1 MRRRAQQKNHAH
13 VELTLADTNTA
24 VQGENNNGGKDR
36 KSGKSYVKVAFL
48 TSLPCNH
55 LGRSPAEFMLSQFW
69 IGSHVR
75 PLKTSTPN
83 MAISFPSAA
92 VYQCHTGS
100 TMQNPF

>member
-1 MRRRAQQKNHAH
+1 MVKK
-13 VELTLADTNTA
+13 
-24 VQGENNNGGKDR
+24 KD
-36 KSGKSYVKVAFL
+36 GKSSKSYEKVSFL
-48 TSLPCNH
+48 TSPQHNH
-55 LGRSPAEFMLSQFW
+55 LGRSPAEFMLSQLW

>member
-1 MRRRAQQKNHAH
+1 M
-13 VELTLADTNTA
+13 VEKMESQ
-24 VQGENNNGGKDR
+24 V
-36 KSGKSYVKVAFL
+36 SHVKVSLL
-48 TSLPCNH
+48 TSSQHNH
-55 LGRSPAEFMLSQFW
+55 LGRSPAEFMLSQLW

-100 TMQNPF
+100 TMQNPS

>member
-1 MRRRAQQKNHAH
+1 M
-13 VELTLADTNTA
+13 VEEIESQPSRVRNFP
-24 VQGENNNGGKDR
+24 
-36 KSGKSYVKVAFL
+36 FL
-48 TSLPCNH
+48 TSILRNH
-55 LGRSPAEFMLSQFW
+55 LGRSPAEFMLGQLW

-100 TMQNPF
+100 TMQNPS